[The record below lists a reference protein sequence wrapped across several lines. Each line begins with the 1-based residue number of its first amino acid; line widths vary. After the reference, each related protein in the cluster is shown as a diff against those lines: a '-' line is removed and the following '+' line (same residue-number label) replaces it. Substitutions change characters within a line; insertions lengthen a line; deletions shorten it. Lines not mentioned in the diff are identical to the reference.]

1 MMRNLA
7 WPLLAAALLA
17 CDDGGGDA
25 MPDATPDATRDA
37 IIDGTGD
44 AIIDGTG
51 DATPDAIIDGTGD
64 AMPDASADAAA
75 PPEGNACAPLAAH
88 LDAPPPLDHDVDCT
102 ALAGAAR
109 FLCAEAWFWIGLT
122 FDVAAR
128 PEAYDRISAL
138 IAAVDP
144 AIDAIDLGRLHAL
157 RGQLAL
163 ALALENGDGRHLAD
177 IDGDFVRAMTLD
189 PDNAIIPTWK
199 DSMDIAL
206 EWRLRGGAGLD
217 AIMSR
222 TWANVERCPT
232 GNILSISGT
241 TIGLPLATGIPQAT
255 IERLD
260 RWVCDEADFCGVNTW
275 KAPYAAPGL
284 AYHFAEAN
292 ARMGRRGEA
301 RRWLDEARAA
311 PDYATWPYRAMVD
324 DTLADFD
331 AFVDEFVGLGEA
343 GDAFD
348 RMYAN
353 QSFGCVFCHAS
364 DPPAAMVRTT
374 RLGPP
379 PEPEPAPEPEPE
391 PAPEPEPE
399 PRDGAC
405 TNAPDE
411 AALAAAGDIAP
422 VMSACAIGCFGQPE
436 ACAAD
441 CVEDRLGVSPP
452 CAGCFGAVIGCTLA
466 HCILQC
472 ANADNPDCAT
482 CQQTHCLPAFSACA
496 GLDRP

>member
-1 MMRNLA
+1 MIRHFPGL
-7 WPLLAAALLA
+7 LLAAALMA
-17 CDDGGGDA
+17 CDGGGGAGDSDGIVDGGAIADGAIDAIDA
-25 MPDATPDATRDA
+25 MPDAMA
-37 IIDGTGD
+37 
-44 AIIDGTG
+44 
-51 DATPDAIIDGTGD
+51 DATPDASD
-64 AMPDASADAAA
+64 AGPAR
-75 PPEGNACAPLAAH
+75 NVCAPLATH
-88 LDAPPPLDHDVDCT
+88 LDGPPPLDHAADCV
-102 ALAGAAR
+102 ALAGAER

-138 IAAVDP
+138 IDAVDP
-144 AIDAIDLGRLHAL
+144 AADAIDLGRLHAL

-163 ALALENGDGRHLAD
+163 ALALENGDGRHLAS
-177 IDGDFVRAMTLD
+177 IDGDFVRAMALD

-199 DSMDIAL
+199 DSLDVAL
-206 EWRLRGGAGLD
+206 DWRLRGGAGLD
-217 AIMSR
+217 AIMTR

-260 RWVCDEADFCGVNTW
+260 GWICDEADFCGVNTW

-292 ARMGRRGEA
+292 ARMGRRDEA
-301 RRWLDEARAA
+301 RRWLDDARAV
-311 PDYATWPYRAMVD
+311 PGYDTWPYRDMVD
-324 DTLADFD
+324 DTVADFD
-331 AFVDEFVGLGEA
+331 AFVDEFVALGDR

-364 DPPAAMVRTT
+364 DPPPAMVRAT

-379 PEPEPAPEPEPE
+379 PAPEPEPE
-391 PAPEPEPE
+391 PPPEPEPEPEPE

-405 TNAPDE
+405 TNDPDE
-411 AALAAAGDIAP
+411 AALAAAGDIGP
-422 VMSACAIGCFGQPE
+422 TMSACAIGCFGQPE
-436 ACAAD
+436 PCAAA

-472 ANADNPDCAT
+472 ANANNPDCAT
-482 CQQTHCLPAFSACA
+482 CQQTHCLPAFTACA